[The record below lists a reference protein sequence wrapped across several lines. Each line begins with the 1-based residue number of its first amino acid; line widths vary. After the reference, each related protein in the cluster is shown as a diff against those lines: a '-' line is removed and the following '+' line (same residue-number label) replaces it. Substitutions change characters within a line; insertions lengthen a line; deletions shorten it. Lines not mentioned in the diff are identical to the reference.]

1 LAFQRNALVAKSQ
14 LKNKSCRRRVIC
26 YIANSLQYKKCQINR
41 RLRQRFYAA
50 TAILSLAVWLF
61 MAAAETW
68 TPIHSWLH
76 GGSIPDNDD
85 DCAIVAL
92 IHGKI
97 ETTPY
102 DVPVVIPATLLEATP
117 HVEISV
123 FCPAIENLPPGRAPP
138 AVASPLV

>member
-1 LAFQRNALVAKSQ
+1 MSRLQNLTSK
-14 LKNKSCRRRVIC
+14 KSCRRHAVC

-41 RLRQRFYAA
+41 RARQRFYAA

-68 TPIHSWLH
+68 TPLHAWLH
-76 GGSIPDNDD
+76 GGSIPGNDD

-97 ETTPY
+97 ETTLY
-102 DVPVVIPATLLEATP
+102 DVPVALPATLVETTP
-117 HVEISV
+117 IVV
-123 FCPAIENLPPGRAPP
+123 FSFFSPAIENLPLGRAPP
-138 AVASPLV
+138 ITASPLV

>member
-1 LAFQRNALVAKSQ
+1 MSWLQSLASKNNA
-14 LKNKSCRRRVIC
+14 CRRHVIC
-26 YIANSLQYKKCQINR
+26 YVANDLQYTGCQINR
-41 RLRQRFYAA
+41 RWRQRFYAA

-68 TPIHSWLH
+68 TPLHAWLH

-97 ETTPY
+97 ETTPC
-102 DVPVVIPATLLEATP
+102 DVPVVIPAIWVEATP
-117 HVEISV
+117 RIEISV

-138 AVASPLV
+138 TVASSQA